1 MKNYYIVVWNDKC
14 GQRHECAFN
23 DKRDAINYY
32 KANAQKM
39 VCGYISDTEAIAMGE
54 KLIESAEA
62 EMVRRSRP
70 QKPTIPQDELDG
82 LVASY
87 GGWVWNCVANPNPI
101 TEDEDEDEDESDY
114 DEEPDEWWE

>member
-1 MKNYYIVVWNDKC
+1 MKNYYIVVWNDMR
-14 GQRHECAFN
+14 GQRHECAFDNQN
-23 DKRDAINYY
+23 DAVDFY
-32 KANAQKM
+32 KANVRKM
-39 VCGYISDTEAIAMGE
+39 ACGYISDTEAITMGE

-70 QKPTIPQDELDG
+70 QKPTVPKDELDG

-87 GGWVWNCVANPNPI
+87 GGWVWNCVANPNPV
-101 TEDEDEDEDESDY
+101 DEDEDEDESDY